1 MLVYALLA
9 CTADGADSSVLPIH
23 ATAADTLPKVA
34 PAFVLLAQLGADGGI
49 SVGGTVQS
57 ELWVDLDAPTD
68 TRDAFRY
75 RVLDESGDLLYE
87 RSAPGPVIV
96 RDFLEYYGESSGFDL
111 LELYPP
117 LGAFPVLVPILDG
130 AASVELQLRDGDGAY
145 QTEGSYALGLALAD
159 DRGVADFVTGAATL
173 WEGGPPESALDI
185 VLLGDGY
192 TADEQADWQADA
204 DTLTESIL
212 GAAPFADFSSGLNI
226 HRLDAVSAESGASY
240 DCVDECRTR
249 DTAYQSV
256 FPLEI
261 VNALLGTT
269 YRTTAVFQ
277 TDQWR
282 VAQAASRV
290 PWDFVLVLVN
300 TEHSGG
306 FAVHYASVAKGYG
319 NWDEVAVHELAH
331 VVGLLGDEYNVDDC
345 IRSDALGLPVN
356 ITDEPE
362 SPPWAHWIEG
372 DTPLP
377 TPDRSEYNDV
387 VGAFEGAY
395 NCDDL
400 YRPAMS
406 CRMSGS
412 SNDAFC
418 PVCQEQIYRRFFRFL
433 DPATGV
439 TVSETGSGIEFAV
452 EGLRVEATASLW
464 VDGEKTDGLSMSNAD
479 YGGQS
484 HEVEVRVESA
494 FDDVLDGG
502 DDLVETWRFTVE

>member
-1 MLVYALLA
+1 MLIFALLA
-9 CTADGADSSVLPIH
+9 CTTDGGDSAAAPIH
-23 ATAADTLPKVA
+23 AVATDTLPKVA
-34 PAFVLLAQLGADGGI
+34 PAFVLLAQLGADGSI
-49 SVGGTVQS
+49 TVGGTVQS

-68 TRDAFRY
+68 ERDAFRY
-75 RVLDESGDLLYE
+75 QVLGESGELLYE
-87 RSAPGPVIV
+87 RSTPGPVIV
-96 RDFLEYYGESSGFDL
+96 RDFLAYYGASSGFDL
-111 LELYPP
+111 LEVYPP
-117 LGAFPVLVPILDG
+117 LGAFPVLVPMLDG
-130 AASVELQLRDGDGAY
+130 AATVELQLRDDDGEY
-145 QTEGSYALGLALAD
+145 RTEGSYSLGLAVAED
-159 DRGVADFVTGAATL
+159 QGVADFVSGEATL
-173 WEGGPPESALDI
+173 WEGGPPESAVDI

-192 TADEQADWQADA
+192 TADQQAEWQADA
-204 DTLTESIL
+204 DVLVESIL
-212 GAAPFADFSSGLNI
+212 GAAPFADFRDGINI

-240 DCVDECRTR
+240 DCIDECRTR

-261 VNALLGTT
+261 VNALLGTG

-282 VAQAASRV
+282 VAQAASHV

-300 TEHSGG
+300 SEHSGG

-356 ITDEPE
+356 ITEDPE
-362 SPPWAHWIEG
+362 SPHWQHWIDE

-377 TPDRSEYNDV
+377 TPDESEYREV

-418 PVCQEQIYRRFFRFL
+418 PVCQEQLYRRFFRFL

-439 TVSETGSGIEFAV
+439 TVSETDAGLEFAV
-452 EGLRVEATASLW
+452 AGLRPEASASLW
-464 VDGEKTDGLSMSNAD
+464 VDGEKADGLSMASAD
-479 YGGQS
+479 HGGQS
-484 HEVEVRVESA
+484 HEVELRVEST